1 MAIPSRQIGWGT
13 EENLLWQISKQIEK
27 LTCVTAG
34 GCGSITT
41 TTTTTT
47 LPVYRVYSALLN
59 QSGTSAPEALVTE
72 NTIGSMTITRN
83 SAGVYYFIS
92 PEFNSYDDYG
102 KVLCF
107 MLNGS
112 ASGGTGVLNSVNAQY
127 VPPINGIQVLSVIGS
142 TITPTDNVINGCS
155 IEIRLYN

>member
-1 MAIPSRQIGWGT
+1 MAIIPADEKVFMVDKRTNTTYGGSAALQAMQQWYT
-13 EENLLWQISKQIEK
+13 MQDISDSVV
-27 LTCVTAG
+27 VTA
-34 GCGSITT
+34 
-41 TTTTTT
+41 
-47 LPVYRVYSALLN
+47 PYKVYSALLN

-72 NTIGSMTITRN
+72 NTIGDMTITRN

-92 PEFNSYDDYG
+92 PEFNSYADYG

-112 ASGGTGVLNSVNAQY
+112 ASGGTGVLTSVNAQY
-127 VPPINGIQVLSVIGS
+127 VPPINGIQVLSAIGS
-142 TITPTDNVINGCS
+142 TLTPTDNAINGCS

>member
-1 MAIPSRQIGWGT
+1 MAIPSRGIGWGT

-41 TTTTTT
+41 TTTTT
-47 LPVYRVYSALLN
+47 LPVYKVYSAFLN
-59 QSGTSAPEALVTE
+59 QSGTSAPTAVVNE
-72 NTIGSMTITRN
+72 NTIGTMTITRYN
-83 SAGVYYFIS
+83 TGVYYFVS

-107 MLNGS
+107 ISNGS
-112 ASGGTGVLNSVNAQY
+112 ADGSTGVLSSVNGQY
-127 VPPINGIQVLSVIGS
+127 VPPINGIQVVSKIAS
-142 TITPTDNVINGCS
+142 TLTPTDNAIGGCS

>member
-1 MAIPSRQIGWGT
+1 MAIIPANEKVFMVSSGT
-13 EENLLWQISKQIEK
+13 N
-27 LTCVTAG
+27 TTYG
-34 GCGSITT
+34 GSAALKAMQQWYTMQDVIDTVR
-41 TTTTTT
+41 
-47 LPVYRVYSALLN
+47 PYKVYSALLN

-92 PEFNSYDDYG
+92 PEFNSYADYG

-112 ASGGTGVLNSVNAQY
+112 ASGGTGVLSSVNAQY

-142 TITPTDNVINGCS
+142 TLAPTDNVINGCS